1 MCEFSGVNF
10 PLQENITKPK
20 SRQVSTWPKAFISML
35 WKKYISNIVYQNRKN
50 ALLCG
55 VLRNEHDSMNSF
67 CCFQNKLLH
76 PDIYIFL
83 ETSWGKFHCNFLF
96 FHLNPMCKFLRNL
109 FMFFLCFFFAF
120 FSINCL
126 FRPKYDN
133 RCSEYAIFL
142 TVINLLH
149 QIVNQKRTKIF
160 L

>member
-35 WKKYISNIVYQNRKN
+35 WKKIWFIKIEKN

-76 PDIYIFL
+76 PDLHMYIYIYIWKLPENSIAIFCFFIWIL
-83 ETSWGKFHCNFLF
+83 ISKQIVPTSIFYVLSRSPK
-96 FHLNPMCKFLRNL
+96 KI
-109 FMFFLCFFFAF
+109 FLCFFNVF
-120 FSINCL
+120 F
-126 FRPKYDN
+126 FP
-133 RCSEYAIFL
+133 FF
-142 TVINLLH
+142 
-149 QIVNQKRTKIF
+149 Q
-160 L
+160 